1 MPPSS
6 AAPALPNPDRSA
18 DQNDL
23 TYNEQLNA
31 VDRYW
36 KFKMALQIAM
46 IFASIIGISCLAWA
60 LATANKLPTE
70 WGYGYGSSW
79 ALPWGL
85 ITFSI
90 SLIWC
95 AVCIARLVLAK
106 QPVQPGLRVTMDLL
120 LWLGF
125 LVTALFTLYAL
136 FDLLYWGSDG
146 DLSYSLGYSTSYG
159 DYVLQKNNTW
169 VWETSDSYSGVTYNR
184 VCNGSSSYTYY
195 ETLPFHNCAEMDA
208 YVNTLWHEKGNRARV
223 ELTAVVTQWLGLVL
237 HFTLFVW
244 ACVDCHRYRHSKI
257 SKDAEKLAAGI
268 VQNMVQNGAVVP
280 PPGTRPN
287 HMSGGQWQQSYQQ
300 LAPGAQEALAQGPYG
315 LTPYARGYA
324 QGYAVQGMHPVGR
337 QQMQM
342 TGPEGPQM
350 TGPGGPQ
357 MMRGQRQMNEEQ
369 PLPPLPPRPQQQQQQ
384 PTVAGPSNGKAP
396 VQDGGV
402 ATSYYEPQR

>member
-1 MPPSS
+1 MPPAS
-6 AAPALPNPDRSA
+6 AAPAPANPDRSV
-18 DQNDL
+18 DQDDL

-60 LATANKLPTE
+60 LATANKLHTD
-70 WGYGYGSSW
+70 WGYGSEGSW

-90 SLIWC
+90 SLVWC

-106 QPVQPGLRVTMDLL
+106 HPVHPGVRVTMDLL

-136 FDLLYWGSDG
+136 FALLDWGSDG
-146 DLSYSLGYSTSYG
+146 DIGYSLGYSTSYG
-159 DYVLQKNNTW
+159 DYVLQNNNTW
-169 VWETSDSYSGVTYNR
+169 VWETSGSNSGVTYNR
-184 VCNGSSSYTYY
+184 VCNGSSSYTNY
-195 ETLPFHNCAEMDA
+195 EPLPFHNCAEMDA

-223 ELTAVVTQWLGLVL
+223 ELTAVVTQWLGFLL

-244 ACVDCHRYRHSKI
+244 ACVDCHRDRHSKV

-280 PPGTRPN
+280 PPGTRPG
-287 HMSGGQWQQSYQQ
+287 HMSGGEWQQSYQQ
-300 LAPGAQEALAQGPYG
+300 LSPRASEALAQGPYG

-324 QGYAVQGMHPVGR
+324 QGYAAMNQHPMVR
-337 QQMQM
+337 QQM
-342 TGPEGPQM
+342 GPQM
-350 TGPGGPQ
+350 QMRGPGGPQ
-357 MMRGQRQMNEEQ
+357 MQQMRQRPMSGEQ
-369 PLPPLPPRPQQQQQQ
+369 PLPPLPPRPQPQQQQQ
-384 PTVAGPSNGKAP
+384 QAVAGPSNGKAP